1 MKEQN
6 IDRGRSERRTT
17 TQLDVTRKETEKIR
31 LDIQEEILS
40 KIVWMEEQKKA
51 FTDLERVLVKALTL
65 HKVDKEVT
73 KVILL
78 RLMDNKVGQDMLIQY
93 LMNAKEL
100 KGKDIL
106 TKTKEIQQ
114 QTAKKQYF
122 KLLKNKNENNRI
134 YG

>member
-1 MKEQN
+1 
-6 IDRGRSERRTT
+6 
-17 TQLDVTRKETEKIR
+17 
-31 LDIQEEILS
+31 
-40 KIVWMEEQKKA
+40 
-51 FTDLERVLVKALTL
+51 VLVKALTL

-114 QTAKKQYF
+114 QTAKK
-122 KLLKNKNENNRI
+122 
-134 YG
+134 